1 MAYGQLG
8 NLIFVTFAYLIVG
21 DTFEIQKCFILVAIF
36 DYSVF
41 VFAIMGVCMNAFD
54 DDQAAGKE
62 TRNYGKE
69 SKKALI
75 ELSEI
80 AVDKLIGDDSSLAKM
95 VIGDVRAIAEDFMEE
110 AEGMSNMGDQSSLR
124 RSKKSDNMDQTGET
138 PHPKNH
144 NCLVCNLQRQNKDD
158 KQ

>member
-54 DDQAAGKE
+54 DD
-62 TRNYGKE
+62 
-69 SKKALI
+69 
-75 ELSEI
+75 
-80 AVDKLIGDDSSLAKM
+80 
-95 VIGDVRAIAEDFMEE
+95 
-110 AEGMSNMGDQSSLR
+110 
-124 RSKKSDNMDQTGET
+124 
-138 PHPKNH
+138 
-144 NCLVCNLQRQNKDD
+144 
-158 KQ
+158 